1 MQVADNQAVGDV
13 ETAELNGQ
21 GAEPSP
27 EPGGSPEVSAEPS
40 AERETTGHEREATS
54 TVDLAGKR
62 VGRPFQPGNQLWRRR
77 GKAPGLQTSR
87 RALREAFHKA
97 LTPDKMAAC
106 VAKMLAM
113 IEDKD
118 AKAAVQAFKVLT
130 ECAGIRGESDSTRSG
145 PSFTFILPERG
156 AIPDRPGPP
165 VVIVQQPS
173 TGETAEPA
181 GLLTD
186 EPAES

>member
-1 MQVADNQAVGDV
+1 MMQVADNQAVGDV

-27 EPGGSPEVSAEPS
+27 EPGVSPEPS

-106 VAKMLAM
+106 VAKMLA
-113 IEDKD
+113 IIDDKD